1 MKTERLSAL
10 TVSLFFEWQ
19 EIIALVVKDEVWVF
33 FVVKFLRRGIFC
45 HVIILCEVK

>member
-10 TVSLFFEWQ
+10 TGSLFFECL
-19 EIIALVVKDEVWVF
+19 EIIALVVKDEVRVF